1 MYWNIKKDHF
11 DHIVFW
17 RKGDWYVTFFGDS
30 VILNQVT
37 DKITRTVNSEIGFYK
52 NRIDDFIKLLTDY
65 GYKVIR
71 CEQTETGL
79 QRDKRNEKEREEKGE
94 EAVDEVVR
102 REVFSISTKG
112 TYIPH

>member
-1 MYWNIKKDHF
+1 MQMYWNIKWDHY
-11 DHIVFW
+11 DHVVLW

-52 NRIDDFIKLLTDY
+52 NRIDDFIKLLTDC
-65 GYKVIR
+65 GYKVIW

-79 QRDKRNEKEREEKGE
+79 
-94 EAVDEVVR
+94 
-102 REVFSISTKG
+102 
-112 TYIPH
+112 